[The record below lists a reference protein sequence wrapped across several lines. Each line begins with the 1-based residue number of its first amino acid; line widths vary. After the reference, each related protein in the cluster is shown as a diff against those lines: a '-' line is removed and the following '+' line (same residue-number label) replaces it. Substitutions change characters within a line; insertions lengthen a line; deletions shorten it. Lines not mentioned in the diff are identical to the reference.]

1 MTVKNTQTKEE
12 YNKEINEAIGRV
24 QNGQFVSNE
33 DAIKEIEEITTE
45 EVTKIN
51 KPVLFLDHDGV
62 ICLSTEW
69 GSRFKNKE
77 GLDSAFDRFNDK
89 AIKVLNQIIEETDC
103 EIVISSDWRFH
114 APLEQMQELYRI
126 RGIKKVPIGYTTTGL
141 DWKKFIGIYPDNELE
156 ATRSFEILNWL
167 KNHPEVTKWVAVD
180 DLDMNERYGEITGNF
195 KYGLKNFVHTPRS
208 KEGIKQC
215 GIKEKIIKFLK

>member
-1 MTVKNTQTKEE
+1 M
-12 YNKEINEAIGRV
+12 
-24 QNGQFVSNE
+24 
-33 DAIKEIEEITTE
+33 
-45 EVTKIN
+45 KII
-51 KPVLFLDHDGV
+51 FLDHDGV

-77 GLDSAFDRFNDK
+77 GLDSTFDRFNDK

-126 RGIKKVPIGYTTTGL
+126 RGIKKVPIDYTRL
-141 DWKKFIGIYPDNELE
+141 DSKVETYEEPNE
-156 ATRSFEILNWL
+156 TRSWEILAWL
-167 KNHPEVTKWVAVD
+167 KEHPEVTHWVAVD
-180 DLDMNERYGEITGNF
+180 DLDMSEHFGPISGNLKF
-195 KYGLKNFVHTPRS
+195 GLKNFVLTPRS
-208 KEGIKQC
+208 KEGIKQS

>member
-1 MTVKNTQTKEE
+1 MKTDKKT
-12 YNKEINEAIGRV
+12 YNKEIDEAVERV
-24 QNGQFVSNE
+24 NNGQSVSNE
-33 DAIKEIEEITTE
+33 EVMKEIDNLF
-45 EVTKIN
+45 V
-51 KPVLFLDHDGV
+51 KPVIFLDHDGV

-69 GSRFKNKE
+69 GSRLKNKE
-77 GLDSAFDRFNDK
+77 GLDSVFDRFNDK

-141 DWKKFIGIYPDNELE
+141 DWKQYRTITPNNELE

-167 KNHPEVTKWVAVD
+167 EAHPEVTKWVAVD
-180 DLDMNERYGEITGNF
+180 DLDMNERYGDISGNF
-195 KYGLKNFVHTPRS
+195 RYGLKNFVHTPRS
-208 KEGIKQC
+208 SEGIKQS
-215 GIKEKIIKFLK
+215 GVKEKIIKFLK